1 MMLALLAFVS
11 VLRQAPSEPLLISRA
26 QLITKIVGW
35 REAQLSVGQHFWWS
49 PTQIFVYLED
59 DKRAIFDIQTKK
71 LSPIQIHKDVF
82 DGDISPDRTK
92 AIMQDQKND
101 IVSRRVS
108 DPLGAKDF
116 GSWTTKIKEP
126 RQYRS
131 ADYGHSGPEAIWS
144 QDGRT
149 IFEIDYWYEGGKF
162 WAKTS
167 QRSLDGLSAV
177 RTYPLA
183 TIARGSA
190 ISVYDGKAL
199 LQPYQFG
206 SGKQFWLREWDL
218 ETPGKNVKKW
228 SILAPK
234 GQYILEYRHSPDF
247 KHAFWIMGRP
257 SSKQMTDNGYPHTD
271 VSLWISGLHG
281 ENLSEV
287 GVIPFGTKKQGDLM
301 DHYQNFGEIQ
311 WNPDN
316 KNVSF
321 VYYRNLYM
329 VQVVK

>member
-1 MMLALLAFVS
+1 MFAILASVS
-11 VLRQAPSEPLLISRA
+11 VLKQALSEPLLIPKA
-26 QLITKIVGW
+26 LLVTKIVGW
-35 REAQLSVGQHFWWS
+35 REGQTTVGRYFWWS
-49 PTQIFVYLED
+49 PTKILAYLEE
-59 DKRAIFDIQTKK
+59 DKRAILDTQTKK
-71 LSPIQIHKDVF
+71 LTPIQVHKDVYE
-82 DGDISPDRTK
+82 DEVSPDRTK
-92 AIMQDQKND
+92 VILHLQKD
-101 IVSRRVS
+101 DVMSRRVS

-126 RQYRS
+126 HQYRS
-131 ADYGHSGPEAIWS
+131 GDYGHSGPEAIWS
-144 QDGRT
+144 QDGRR

-167 QRSLDGLSAV
+167 QRSIDGLSAV

-199 LQPYQFG
+199 LSPYQFG
-206 SGKQFWLREWDL
+206 IGKQFWLKEWNL
-218 ETPGKNVKKW
+218 ETPGKDVQKW
-228 SILAPK
+228 LVNAPSDQFIL
-234 GQYILEYRHSPDF
+234 QYRHSPDF

-257 SSKQMTDNGYPHTD
+257 SSKPMTDNGYPHTD
-271 VSLWISGLHG
+271 VSLWVSGLHG
-281 ENLSEV
+281 ENLAEV
-287 GVIPFGTKKQGDLM
+287 GVIPFGTKNQGDLM
-301 DHYQNFGEIQ
+301 DHYQHFGEIQ